1 MDLHLL
7 PPTTANAAKG
17 IYRLYVPL
25 TLDFA
30 SFLRSNS
37 TFAISAVAAPA
48 AKAAIMLLVPVEELI
63 ARWLAFICTNNMVV
77 REVQSSVSV
86 LGALSTYCSAL
97 FVLCCGE
104 CALRRHPAFLY
115 FVFRSRLT
123 YYVCTN
129 SKN

>member
-86 LGALSTYCSAL
+86 LGALSTV
-97 FVLCCGE
+97 VLCLCFVAVSAH
-104 CALRRHPAFLY
+104 CAGI
-115 FVFRSRLT
+115 RL
-123 YYVCTN
+123 
-129 SKN
+129 SFILFSDQD